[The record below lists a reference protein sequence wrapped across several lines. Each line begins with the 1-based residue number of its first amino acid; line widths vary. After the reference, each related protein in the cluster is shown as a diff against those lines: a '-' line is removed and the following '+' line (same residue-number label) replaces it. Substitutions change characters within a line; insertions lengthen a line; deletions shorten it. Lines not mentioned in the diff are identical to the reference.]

1 MRPNPLHWAC
11 FKGHLPIVQLL
22 IKTGVHWEDIDSCG
36 NNSVMLAAAGNFPD
50 IFKKFLQFGVLLDC
64 KNSRG
69 HSVKD
74 LTTHPEILSLI
85 VAHDKT
91 TECPISKTVF
101 KEK

>member
-1 MRPNPLHWAC
+1 MHWAC

-36 NNSVMLAAAGNFPD
+36 NNSVMLAAAGNFSD
-50 IFKKFLQFGVLLDC
+50 IFKKFLQFGVLLQC

-69 HSVKD
+69 HSAKD

-85 VAHDKT
+85 NAHDKT
-91 TECPISKTVF
+91 I
-101 KEK
+101 